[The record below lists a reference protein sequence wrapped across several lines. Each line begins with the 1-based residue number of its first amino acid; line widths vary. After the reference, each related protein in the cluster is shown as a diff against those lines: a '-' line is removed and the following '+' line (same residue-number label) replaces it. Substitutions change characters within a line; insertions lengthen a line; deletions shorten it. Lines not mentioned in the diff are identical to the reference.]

1 MNEVLALIDFPHRQ
15 SAHCESGVTANLLN
29 HTGLP
34 LSEAMVF
41 GLGAGL
47 FFGYVPFVKLN
58 GFPLTTYR
66 CRPGGIFS
74 RVTKSLQ
81 CSVRQKR
88 YSNKDAAMDD
98 LDQMLK
104 QGRVVGL
111 QTSVFWL
118 PYIPPALRFHFNAHN
133 LIVIGK
139 EDNRY
144 LISDPVMPDL
154 VWCDR
159 DDLINARFAQGP
171 LAPKG
176 RCYILENPPK
186 VTDLRQPM
194 LRGIRTVCRDMLAPI
209 PIGGVRG
216 MRFMA
221 RSMRGW
227 EQKYGKRRALSC
239 LAQLIRMQE
248 EIGTGGAGFR
258 FIYAAFLQEA
268 AELLAAPAL
277 ATLAG
282 QLTVIG
288 DAWREFA
295 VQATRCC
302 KGRSEVTF
310 DQLADL
316 IEVNADTEERFFREL
331 RKVGRQLEKDANDK
345 QITPLVAR

>member
-1 MNEVLALIDFPHRQ
+1 VIDQDFPHQQ
-15 SAHCESGVTANLLN
+15 SAHCETGAAASLLRQA
-29 HTGLP
+29 GLS

-41 GLGAGL
+41 GIGGGL

-58 GFPLTTYR
+58 GFPLMTYR

-74 RVTKSLQ
+74 RLTKSLH
-81 CSVRQKR
+81 CEVKQKKYR
-88 YSNKDAAMDD
+88 NKEQSMDE
-98 LDQMLK
+98 LDQMLE
-104 QGRVVGL
+104 QGLVVGL

-133 LIVIGK
+133 LIVVAK
-139 EDNRY
+139 QEQRY

-159 DDLINARFAQGP
+159 EDLINARFAQGA

-176 RCYILENPPK
+176 RCYTLHSPK
-186 VTDLRQPM
+186 VTDLRQPV
-194 LRGIRTVCRDMLAPI
+194 LKGIRTVCRDMLAPI

-216 MRFMA
+216 LRFMA

-227 EQKYGKRRALSC
+227 QKKYGKRRSLSC

-268 AELLAAPAL
+268 ATLFDEPQLEQLAQRL
-277 ATLAG
+277 TL
-282 QLTVIG
+282 IG
-288 DAWREFA
+288 DQWREFA
-295 VQATRCC
+295 LQATRCC
-302 KGRSEVTF
+302 KGRGEVTF
-310 DQLADL
+310 DGLAQLL
-316 IEVNADTEERFFREL
+316 ESNADAEEQFFRDL
-331 RKVGRQLEKDANDK
+331 RQIGRQLERQLGRNLEPSTQAVN
-345 QITPLVAR
+345 R